1 MGYKK
6 NKKCEDIY
14 LVQSDILRKQTHNSW
29 RAAHVSFSPKLNQ
42 WNRRGG
48 GKATIYALV
57 VFSNSE
63 NPAPNVFSRGEKRGV
78 GVVEDWRTEQADT
91 KRPYVYV
98 VALWLKIMNTK
109 IICNLSGPQYI
120 RSALLARLPILA
132 AWDTFRFDVQVFRG
146 FSCMKGVGQD
156 PHPHKEALYQPG
168 V

>member
-1 MGYKK
+1 MRTFTWCRVTFWG
-6 NKKCEDIY
+6 NRHIIHGGQHMSPSR
-14 LVQSDILRKQTHNSW
+14 QSWISGIG
-29 RAAHVSFSPKLNQ
+29 V
-42 WNRRGG
+42 GG

-57 VFSNSE
+57 GFSNSE
-63 NPAPNVFSRGEKRGV
+63 NPAPNVFSRGERRGV

-109 IICNLSGPQYI
+109 IICNMSGPQYI

-132 AWDTFRFDVQVFRG
+132 AWDTFGFDMQVFRG